1 MAITKAEARKLL
13 GECPEEKIFWV
24 NDGKTLK
31 KLADLETA
39 LKEMSDDTFR
49 FHANETKN
57 DFIKWVDE
65 VIGDPRLATDLAKAA
80 TRLQAARAVG
90 IRISSLL
97 RVR

>member
-1 MAITKAEARKLL
+1 MAMTKVEARRLL
-13 GECPEEKIFWV
+13 GECPEDKIFWV

-49 FHANETKN
+49 FHANDAKN
-57 DFIKWVDE
+57 DFTKWVNE
-65 VIGDPRLATDLAKAA
+65 VIGDARLAADLTKAA
-80 TRLQAARAVG
+80 SRLQAARAVG
-90 IRISSLL
+90 TRISSLL